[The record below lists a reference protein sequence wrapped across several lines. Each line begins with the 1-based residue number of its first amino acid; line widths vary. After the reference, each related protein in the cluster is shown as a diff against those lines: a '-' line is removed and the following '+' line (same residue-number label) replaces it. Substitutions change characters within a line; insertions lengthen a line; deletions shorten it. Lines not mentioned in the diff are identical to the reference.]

1 MFGLGNAF
9 KPRKYYV
16 YDYKPRYY
24 DERKERIEKLKQK
37 YSKDSEEVEE
47 EEDTYE
53 ITFSK
58 THLRNAW
65 SKSKSTST
73 DVKSTRRLA
82 IIIAILVGIV
92 AYLFELHKLI

>member
-16 YDYKPRYY
+16 FDYKPRYY

-37 YSKDSEEVEE
+37 YNPNSKEDANSEDVP
-47 EEDTYE
+47 E

-58 THLRNAW
+58 SQLKNAW
-65 SKSKSTST
+65 RKNKSTSV

-82 IIIAILVGIV
+82 LIIAILVGIV
-92 AYLFELHKLI
+92 AYFFELHKLI

>member
-16 YDYKPRYY
+16 FDYKPRYY

-37 YSKDSEEVEE
+37 YSDAPSDEET
-47 EEDTYE
+47 EDAPE
-53 ITFSK
+53 LSFSK
-58 THLRNAW
+58 TQLRNAW
-65 SKSKSTST
+65 KKNKTTSA

-92 AYLFELHKLI
+92 AYVFELHKLI

>member
-16 YDYKPRYY
+16 FDYKPRYY

-37 YSKDSEEVEE
+37 YSDTLSQEEGDEAPE
-47 EEDTYE
+47 LS
-53 ITFSK
+53 FSK

-65 SKSKSTST
+65 KKNKTTSA

-92 AYLFELHKLI
+92 AYVFELHKLI